1 MSGEDDIQREK
12 FTIATHLY
20 VRLRRG
26 GGRPIDVMW
35 MTKDEKY
42 AREVLDMAMASTDAQ
57 TLDYAKRYAELM
69 GGPAK
74 KKPTPAPAAPP
85 ASIPPATLA
94 TPVAVPP
101 EMETAAPSPDRYV
114 RSLR

>member
-1 MSGEDDIQREK
+1 MSREDDIQREK

-26 GGRPIDVMW
+26 GGRPIDVTW
-35 MTKDEKY
+35 MTQDQKY

-57 TLDYAKRYAELM
+57 TLEYAKRYAELM
-69 GGPAK
+69 SGAAK
-74 KKPTPAPAAPP
+74 KKPPAPTAPP
-85 ASIPPATLA
+85 VSLRQPAGA
-94 TPVAVPP
+94 TPVPAVAP
-101 EMETAAPSPDRYV
+101 ELETATAPDRYV

>member
-1 MSGEDDIQREK
+1 MSRDDDIQREK
-12 FTIATHLY
+12 FTVATHLY

-26 GGRPIDVMW
+26 GSRPIDVMW

-69 GGPAK
+69 GGSAK
-74 KKPTPAPAAPP
+74 RKPAPAAPP
-85 ASIPPATLA
+85 IPIREAAPAA
-94 TPVAVPP
+94 PTPAAVP
-101 EMETAAPSPDRYV
+101 EMETAAAPDRYV